1 MSTKE
6 RAAPAGTSAAQ
17 GEPSTTKSI
26 PSKAELRKMPPLKRL
41 RIEKGLA
48 AQDMTDTVCE
58 LYGKFDRFL
67 LSKAENPDDYG
78 VELRED
84 ALIAL
89 YARFAPEMAPK
100 RARKE
105 RRTLPCRISAR
116 LSEADFKALQRLMRH
131 DGYRTTQDWL
141 LVMVKR
147 AVNLWRVCEE
157 AEHAQT

>member
-78 VELRED
+78 VELRDD

-89 YARFAPEMAPK
+89 YARFAPGTALK
-100 RARKE
+100 RPGKEGRKLP
-105 RRTLPCRISAR
+105 RRVAAR
-116 LSEADFKALQRLMRH
+116 LSEADHSELQRLIKH
-131 DGYRTTQDWL
+131 DGYATTQDWL
-141 LVMVKR
+141 AVMIRR
-147 AVNLWRVCEE
+147 ALNLWRICEGGNH
-157 AEHAQT
+157 EHC